1 MAETTVKAFKV
12 VVIGGS
18 AGSLEVILSII
29 KGLPPDPQAVFIIV
43 VHRKNDK
50 DSILETLLGYQTEL
64 TVKEVEDK
72 DPLLLNHVYLAP
84 PDYHLL
90 IETEDSFSLDSS
102 EKIHFS
108 RPSIDV
114 TFESV
119 AETFQERVIGIL
131 LSGANSDGA
140 KGLLAIKNQGGYTI
154 AQHPATADMGYMP
167 QQAIALGAA
176 DLVVEAGGILEVVIE
191 SVEAGRSTDPD
202 SSLR

>member
-1 MAETTVKAFKV
+1 MAENGVNACKV

-18 AGSLEVILSII
+18 AGSLEVILSLI
-29 KGLPPDPQAVFIIV
+29 KGLPADPGAVFIIV

-50 DSILETLLGYQTEL
+50 DSILENLFGYQTDL
-64 TVKEVEDK
+64 SVKEVEDK
-72 DPLLLNHVYLAP
+72 EPMLLNHIYIAP

-90 IETEDSFSLDSS
+90 IESEDSFSLDSS

-119 AETFQERVIGIL
+119 AETFQDRAVGIL

-140 KGLLAIKNQGGYTI
+140 KGLLRIKDLGGYTI
-154 AQHPATADMGYMP
+154 VQNPVDADMAYMP

-176 DLVVEAGGILEVVIE
+176 DAVLKSREILEALVIE
-191 SVEAGRSTDPD
+191 IGK
-202 SSLR
+202 